1 MDEPADFD
9 FDLDRS
15 TEQAWAQFTDR
26 LAEVVSV
33 IDDNGSLTIGTPSL
47 RDEMVPYVRFVQIDP
62 DDLATMRESCCR
74 PPATPI
80 WAPRP
85 S

>member
-15 TEQAWAQFTDR
+15 IEQAWAQFTER

-47 RDEMVPYVRFVQIDP
+47 RDEMVPYLSLIH
-62 DDLATMRESCCR
+62 
-74 PPATPI
+74 I
-80 WAPRP
+80 
-85 S
+85 